1 MSSRGSR
8 ILSADGLQS
17 ERTALA
23 WTRTSLAVLANGA
36 LLMMKDIHTGSDPP
50 RMVAAGCAVVLAL
63 STYLIGIRRQ
73 RTLARRPLPQRIAA
87 STVGVAP
94 SASRFR
100 AAPMRAWRVRSFWWR
115 RPVCTYEMDMLTM
128 GL

>member
-73 RTLARRPLPQRIAA
+73 RTLARRPLPQRITPRREVHLVAA
-87 STVGVAP
+87 SMLLLILI
-94 SASRFR
+94 SALASL
-100 AAPMRAWRVRSFWWR
+100 V
-115 RPVCTYEMDMLTM
+115 
-128 GL
+128 